1 MSVADDIAAAFKS
14 ATKDL
19 AKEKK
24 QRERDAARARRY
36 AVAQRSERETTLKEA
51 VFEVLDAAV
60 AKATGNG
67 AYTVSARTLYYQVR
81 SLIQQ
86 HTDKE
91 LEYGYFSQTLLTA
104 YRDTYGP
111 IEGLTY
117 DPRGVLKEPHTGGS
131 VKLGTIEV
139 AGYRLPKW
147 TFDKILYVEKKGLEP
162 IFDTARFAERYDMA
176 IAYGEGYAV
185 EAARELLAQAE
196 AGDYTILVLHDAD
209 PYGYEIARTLGE
221 ATRRMPDHSIEVVD
235 LGLTVADA
243 IDQGLASETFTR
255 HKGLSW
261 QLRSGL
267 TGTERQW
274 FEGNHDGWK
283 SWICRR
289 VELNAFTAP
298 DLVAYVEAKLEAAD
312 ATGKIVPPAD
322 VLDEQARTEHRTAV
336 EGFVE
341 AYLSDR
347 FDTAA
352 LVRTLVEEHPV
363 DPDRDL
369 AQVVTDAHDADRA
382 TWWKTAVNDEA
393 GSQVDGHRDQLRT
406 RLAELLAQRLQAG
419 PDPKE
424 PTP

>member
-1 MSVADDIAAAFKS
+1 VSVADDIAAALKA
-14 ATKDL
+14 ATRDL

-51 VFEVLDAAV
+51 VFEVLEAAV

-91 LEYGYFSQTLLTA
+91 LQYGYFSQTLLTE

-111 IEGLTY
+111 VDGLTY

-131 VKLGTIEV
+131 VKLGTAEV
-139 AGYRLPKW
+139 ASYRLPKW

-221 ATRRMPDHSIEVVD
+221 ATRRMPDHEIEVID

-255 HKGLSW
+255 RKGLSW
-261 QLRSGL
+261 QLRSRL
-267 TGTERQW
+267 TGVERQW
-274 FEGNHDGWK
+274 FEGSPAGWK
-283 SWICRR
+283 SWVCRR

-298 DLVAYVEAKLEAAD
+298 DLVAYVEAQLAAAD

-322 VLDEQARTEHRTAV
+322 VLADQANDKHRGAIS
-336 EGFVE
+336 GFIE
-341 AYLSDR
+341 RYLAER
-347 FDTAA
+347 FDADA
-352 LVRTLVEEHPV
+352 LTNALAEEFPL
-363 DPDRDL
+363 DADRDL
-369 AQVVTDAHDADRA
+369 AQVVADAHDADRA
-382 TWWKTAVNDEA
+382 TWWKATIDNEA
-393 GSQVDGHRDQLRT
+393 ASQVEAVEAQLRT
-406 RLAELLAQRLQAG
+406 RLADLLAERLHEEG
-419 PDPKE
+419 D
-424 PTP
+424 